1 MFKYLS
7 VGLFLFWGFGASS
20 FCVEPSK
27 VQAAPS
33 CSGVIISEIM
43 PNPAT
48 GNEWIEVFNT
58 NEYQT
63 DISECS
69 LIDSLD
75 TPSHRYDIP
84 DGTVVESKGYFV
96 FYDNFYLN
104 NDSQDKVRLLSVS
117 NETVAERSYDKPIP
131 KGQSYVFN
139 GTSWGWTKDVTP
151 GFEKGVGGT
160 EVPVDSGNGNTCDG
174 LIISEL
180 MPDPASPLTDTDDEW
195 IEIYN
200 ESGEPVNAGGCIL
213 TDTQKAGST
222 HEYKIAGGTLAPG
235 GFMVFYSKDTKISL
249 NNSDGDSVRI
259 LSSDKKIIFETQNY
273 GKSQAGRSWAYDGDK
288 WFWTVAPTAGA
299 LNVIEIAEENVT
311 TKASSKKIASSKS
324 KSTASKAKTTS
335 KPVSKTVS
343 SKKKSA
349 DGAEVLGAN
358 TEDEDS
364 IQGKVNDKVMGY
376 VLVTLAGVLLV
387 GYVVYINKD
396 FIYENSIKKF
406 RRNS

>member
-1 MFKYLS
+1 MLKKYLF
-7 VGLFLFWGFGASS
+7 VGFFLFWVLLCPFFAVNS
-20 FCVEPSK
+20 SK
-27 VQAAPS
+27 VFAAS
-33 CSGVIISEIM
+33 KCDGVIISEFM
-43 PNPAT
+43 PYPAS
-48 GNEWIEVFNT
+48 GSEWVEVFNT

-69 LIDSLD
+69 LADSLD

-84 DGTVVESKGYFV
+84 DGTIVESKGYFV

-104 NDSQDKVRLLSVS
+104 NDGPDKARLLSAG
-117 NETVAERSYDKPIP
+117 NETVSERSYNKPIP

-139 GTSWGWTKDVTP
+139 GTSWEWTKDVTP
-151 GFEKGVGGT
+151 GFEKSAGGT
-160 EVPVDSGNGNTCDG
+160 DTPVDSGSGNTCEG
-174 LIISEL
+174 LIVSEL
-180 MPDPASPLTDTDDEW
+180 MPDPASPLTDADDEW

-249 NNSDGDSVRI
+249 NNDGDNVRI
-259 LSSDKKIIFETQNY
+259 LSPDKKVIFETQNY
-273 GKSQAGRSWAYDGDK
+273 GKAQAGQSWAYDGDK
-288 WFWTVAPTAGA
+288 WAWTAAPTAGA
-299 LNVIEIAEENVT
+299 LNVIEILEETSVAKT
-311 TKASSKKIASSKS
+311 SSKKTASNKR
-324 KSTASKAKTTS
+324 KTTASKPKTTS
-335 KPVSKTVS
+335 KPVSKTAS
-343 SKKKSA
+343 PKKKSA

-387 GYVVYINKD
+387 GYVIYINKD

-406 RRNS
+406 RRDG